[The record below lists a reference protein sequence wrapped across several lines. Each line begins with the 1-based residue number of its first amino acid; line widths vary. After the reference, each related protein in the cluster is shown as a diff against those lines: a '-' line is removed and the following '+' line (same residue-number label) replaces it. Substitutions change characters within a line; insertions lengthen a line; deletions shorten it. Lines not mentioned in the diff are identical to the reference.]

1 MLRHDFSENGQGAF
15 DEKGIVVDHSMT
27 GNDEND
33 RRSSRPQ
40 MLSRLLRGDELPK
53 DGACL
58 VLAKLGNRPASW
70 GLGLFRAAEFSSGS
84 EQKLSGCWTVVR

>member
-1 MLRHDFSENGQGAF
+1 
-15 DEKGIVVDHSMT
+15 MT

-58 VLAKLGNRPASW
+58 VLAKLGALDKDEEDENIDADLTDPQAGVSDSLELRSSAREVNRNYLDAGQS
-70 GLGLFRAAEFSSGS
+70 
-84 EQKLSGCWTVVR
+84 

>member
-1 MLRHDFSENGQGAF
+1 MLRHDFSKNGQGAF

-53 DGACL
+53 DGASL
-58 VLAKLGNRPASW
+58 VLAKLGTLDKDEEDEIIDAD
-70 GLGLFRAAEFSSGS
+70 L
-84 EQKLSGCWTVVR
+84 TVPVHFPS

>member
-1 MLRHDFSENGQGAF
+1 MYSKSLSNKVKLTCPRILRWYAMILAAF
-15 DEKGIVVDHSMT
+15 DEKGIVVDHSSMT

-53 DGACL
+53 A
-58 VLAKLGNRPASW
+58 
-70 GLGLFRAAEFSSGS
+70 
-84 EQKLSGCWTVVR
+84 